1 MRKETEKHPWAKDL
15 LTENHLIELNKRWHQ
30 GAAGEPLNLSSLLA
44 PGPQHS
50 QLMNAWSCLPLVLH
64 SGCEAVLEGQLG
76 GTKELVLQCQEGT
89 EERGLKEDESLQ
101 VTPFS
106 PSYKV
111 H

>member
-1 MRKETEKHPWAKDL
+1 
-15 LTENHLIELNKRWHQ
+15 
-30 GAAGEPLNLSSLLA
+30 
-44 PGPQHS
+44 
-50 QLMNAWSCLPLVLH
+50 
-64 SGCEAVLEGQLG
+64 VLEGQLG

-101 VTPFS
+101 ATPFS

>member
-1 MRKETEKHPWAKDL
+1 
-15 LTENHLIELNKRWHQ
+15 
-30 GAAGEPLNLSSLLA
+30 
-44 PGPQHS
+44 
-50 QLMNAWSCLPLVLH
+50 
-64 SGCEAVLEGQLG
+64 VLEGQLG